1 MSDAKQLTKQ
11 VPVWS
16 KVAYGFGS
24 VAYGVKD
31 NGFNYF
37 FLIFYSQVMGVDA
50 YLVAL
55 ALMIAMGVDALSDPL
70 IGYFSDNTRSR
81 WGRRHPY
88 MYFAA
93 IPVSIAYYLMWNP
106 PGSLEGNDLFP
117 FIVTVAILVRT
128 LITLYEIP
136 SSALVAEMTDDYDER
151 TSMLSYRYF
160 FGWTGGTIMSALALA
175 FLLVPTEEI
184 KDGMFNVA
192 GHGQVG
198 FVAACVI
205 FTAIICSA
213 LGTHRQI
220 PNLNPPP
227 PKRKMTIKRIYGEI
241 FETLATGS
249 FAALFV
255 SALFGSIATGVAAGL
270 SYYISTFYWEF
281 TTQEIGILSI
291 TVVLSALIGFLLA
304 PFVSRKIGKRKG
316 AMAVGILAFTINPLP
331 IVLRMLGWMPENGDP
346 MLFPIILI
354 VNTLDVG
361 LIVTYQILAASM
373 IADLVEDSEIRTARR
388 SEGVFFASV
397 TFVRKVVQGFG
408 AMMAATILT
417 LSEFPV
423 GATPGTVPE
432 EALITFALY
441 YVPTVFTVWM
451 LMIFSISFYQV
462 DREKHQQ
469 NLESLGRR

>member
-304 PFVSRKIGKRKG
+304 PIVSRKIGKRKG

-469 NLESLGRR
+469 NLQSLGRR

>member
-304 PFVSRKIGKRKG
+304 PIVSRKIGKRKG

-331 IVLRMLGWMPENGDP
+331 IVFRMLGWMPENGDP

>member
-1 MSDAKQLTKQ
+1 M
-11 VPVWS
+11 PVWS

-304 PFVSRKIGKRKG
+304 PIVSRKIGKRKG

-331 IVLRMLGWMPENGDP
+331 IVFRMLGWMPENGDP

>member
-304 PFVSRKIGKRKG
+304 PIVSRKIGKRKG

>member
-1 MSDAKQLTKQ
+1 
-11 VPVWS
+11 
-16 KVAYGFGS
+16 
-24 VAYGVKD
+24 
-31 NGFNYF
+31 
-37 FLIFYSQVMGVDA
+37 MGVDA

-160 FGWTGGTIMSALALA
+160 FGWTGGTIMSAIALA

-304 PFVSRKIGKRKG
+304 PIVSRKIGKRKG

>member
-1 MSDAKQLTKQ
+1 VSDAKQLTKQ

-304 PFVSRKIGKRKG
+304 PIVSRKIGKRKG

>member
-1 MSDAKQLTKQ
+1 
-11 VPVWS
+11 
-16 KVAYGFGS
+16 
-24 VAYGVKD
+24 
-31 NGFNYF
+31 
-37 FLIFYSQVMGVDA
+37 
-50 YLVAL
+50 
-55 ALMIAMGVDALSDPL
+55 
-70 IGYFSDNTRSR
+70 
-81 WGRRHPY
+81 
-88 MYFAA
+88 
-93 IPVSIAYYLMWNP
+93 
-106 PGSLEGNDLFP
+106 
-117 FIVTVAILVRT
+117 
-128 LITLYEIP
+128 
-136 SSALVAEMTDDYDER
+136 
-151 TSMLSYRYF
+151 
-160 FGWTGGTIMSALALA
+160 
-175 FLLVPTEEI
+175 
-184 KDGMFNVA
+184 
-192 GHGQVG
+192 
-198 FVAACVI
+198 
-205 FTAIICSA
+205 
-213 LGTHRQI
+213 
-220 PNLNPPP
+220 
-227 PKRKMTIKRIYGEI
+227 
-241 FETLATGS
+241 
-249 FAALFV
+249 
-255 SALFGSIATGVAAGL
+255 
-270 SYYISTFYWEF
+270 
-281 TTQEIGILSI
+281 
-291 TVVLSALIGFLLA
+291 
-304 PFVSRKIGKRKG
+304 
-316 AMAVGILAFTINPLP
+316 MAVGILAFTINPLP

>member
-1 MSDAKQLTKQ
+1 M
-11 VPVWS
+11 PVWS

-198 FVAACVI
+198 FVA
-205 FTAIICSA
+205 
-213 LGTHRQI
+213 
-220 PNLNPPP
+220 
-227 PKRKMTIKRIYGEI
+227 
-241 FETLATGS
+241 
-249 FAALFV
+249 
-255 SALFGSIATGVAAGL
+255 
-270 SYYISTFYWEF
+270 
-281 TTQEIGILSI
+281 
-291 TVVLSALIGFLLA
+291 
-304 PFVSRKIGKRKG
+304 
-316 AMAVGILAFTINPLP
+316 
-331 IVLRMLGWMPENGDP
+331 
-346 MLFPIILI
+346 
-354 VNTLDVG
+354 
-361 LIVTYQILAASM
+361 
-373 IADLVEDSEIRTARR
+373 
-388 SEGVFFASV
+388 
-397 TFVRKVVQGFG
+397 
-408 AMMAATILT
+408 
-417 LSEFPV
+417 
-423 GATPGTVPE
+423 
-432 EALITFALY
+432 
-441 YVPTVFTVWM
+441 
-451 LMIFSISFYQV
+451 
-462 DREKHQQ
+462 
-469 NLESLGRR
+469 